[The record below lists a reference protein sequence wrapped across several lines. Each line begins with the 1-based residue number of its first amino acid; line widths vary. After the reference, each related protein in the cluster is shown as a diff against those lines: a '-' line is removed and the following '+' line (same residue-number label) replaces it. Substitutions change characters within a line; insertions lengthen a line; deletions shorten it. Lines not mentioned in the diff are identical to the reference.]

1 MKARPAKKPR
11 GTAGGTFW
19 IIHKSELGPVMEC
32 KARKTSKG
40 WSVLVRPESRTWD
53 FVKEMCERES
63 LADLKLD
70 HTLIEG
76 EWPDER

>member
-1 MKARPAKKPR
+1 MN
-11 GTAGGTFW
+11 TFW

-32 KARKTSKG
+32 KARKAGKG
-40 WSVLVRPESRTWD
+40 WSVLARPEWMTWD
-53 FVKEMCERES
+53 LAEEMCDRERLS
-63 LADLKLD
+63 DIKLD

>member
-1 MKARPAKKPR
+1 
-11 GTAGGTFW
+11 
-19 IIHKSELGPVMEC
+19 MEC
-32 KARKTSKG
+32 KARKTSRG

-53 FVKEMCERES
+53 FVKETCERES

>member
-1 MKARPAKKPR
+1 VKARPAKKPR
-11 GTAGGTFW
+11 STAGGVFW

-32 KARKTSKG
+32 KARKSGAG
-40 WSVLVRPESRTWD
+40 WSVLVRPEWMTWD
-53 FVKEMCERES
+53 LAKEMCDRELLS
-63 LADLKLD
+63 DLKLD

>member
-1 MKARPAKKPR
+1 VKARPAKKPR
-11 GTAGGTFW
+11 STAGGTFW

-40 WSVLVRPESRTWD
+40 WSVLVRPESCTWD